1 MKSLRIH
8 SIRKS
13 TRPNVENNPR
23 IRRIR
28 PIVMCPVKAGH
39 SLKLRGNRD
48 EKKFESA
55 LGKVVFGIVLSLL
68 GIFMILY
75 SRTFPKVRSG
85 GDVMTGPSFFPTI
98 IGILMIAFGIYTII
112 LNLLSRK
119 NLSEELKNN
128 DNSFFKSREFF
139 NFLIFVLFIAIY
151 PTVINVLGFFIG
163 TFLFCF
169 ILMRRLQAKWPPGS
183 APR

>member
-1 MKSLRIH
+1 MK
-8 SIRKS
+8 
-13 TRPNVENNPR
+13 E
-23 IRRIR
+23 
-28 PIVMCPVKAGH
+28 
-39 SLKLRGNRD
+39 
-48 EKKFESA
+48 KFESA

-169 ILMRRLQAKWPPGS
+169 ILMRRLQAKWIRAILSSLILVIFTWIIFTKVAFISLPMGIIFTG
-183 APR
+183 R

>member
-1 MKSLRIH
+1 MK
-8 SIRKS
+8 
-13 TRPNVENNPR
+13 
-23 IRRIR
+23 
-28 PIVMCPVKAGH
+28 
-39 SLKLRGNRD
+39 
-48 EKKFESA
+48 KKFESA

-128 DNSFFKSREFF
+128 DNSFFKSREFST
-139 NFLIFVLFIAIY
+139 FLIFVFFIAVY
-151 PTVINVLGFFIG
+151 PRVINVLGYFIG

-169 ILMRRLQAKWPPGS
+169 ILMKRLQAKWIS
-183 APR
+183 AIFASSILVLFTWVIFTKIAFISLPMGIIFTGR

>member
-1 MKSLRIH
+1 MK
-8 SIRKS
+8 
-13 TRPNVENNPR
+13 
-23 IRRIR
+23 
-28 PIVMCPVKAGH
+28 G
-39 SLKLRGNRD
+39 
-48 EKKFESA
+48 KFESA

-169 ILMRRLQAKWPPGS
+169 ILMRRLQAKWIRAILSSLILVIFTWIIFTKVAFISLPMGIIFTG
-183 APR
+183 R

>member
-1 MKSLRIH
+1 MK
-8 SIRKS
+8 
-13 TRPNVENNPR
+13 E
-23 IRRIR
+23 
-28 PIVMCPVKAGH
+28 
-39 SLKLRGNRD
+39 KL
-48 EKKFESA
+48 ESA
-55 LGKVVFGIVLSLL
+55 LGKVVFGIVLSLV

-163 TFLFCF
+163 TFLFCV
-169 ILMRRLQAKWPPGS
+169 ILMKRLQAKWIRAILSSLILVIFTWIIFTKVAFISLPMGIIFTG
-183 APR
+183 R

>member
-1 MKSLRIH
+1 
-8 SIRKS
+8 
-13 TRPNVENNPR
+13 
-23 IRRIR
+23 
-28 PIVMCPVKAGH
+28 MCPVKAGH
-39 SLKLRGNRD
+39 SLKLRGI
-48 EKKFESA
+48 EMKKKFESA
-55 LGKVVFGIVLSLL
+55 LGKVVFGIVLSLF

-128 DNSFFKSREFF
+128 DNSFFKSRD
-139 NFLIFVLFIAIY
+139 FLNFVLFIAIY

-169 ILMRRLQAKWPPGS
+169 ILMRRLQAKWIRAILSSLILVIFTWIIFTKVAFISLPMGIIFTG
-183 APR
+183 R

>member
-1 MKSLRIH
+1 MK
-8 SIRKS
+8 
-13 TRPNVENNPR
+13 E
-23 IRRIR
+23 
-28 PIVMCPVKAGH
+28 
-39 SLKLRGNRD
+39 
-48 EKKFESA
+48 KFESV

-68 GIFMILY
+68 GIFMIFY

-169 ILMRRLQAKWPPGS
+169 ILMRRLQAKWIRAILSSLILVIFTWIIFTKVAFISLPMGIIFTG
-183 APR
+183 R

>member
-1 MKSLRIH
+1 MK
-8 SIRKS
+8 
-13 TRPNVENNPR
+13 
-23 IRRIR
+23 
-28 PIVMCPVKAGH
+28 
-39 SLKLRGNRD
+39 
-48 EKKFESA
+48 KKFESA

-128 DNSFFKSREFF
+128 DNSFFKSREFST
-139 NFLIFVLFIAIY
+139 FLIFVFFIAVS
-151 PTVINVLGFFIG
+151 PRVINVLGYFIG

-169 ILMRRLQAKWPPGS
+169 ILMKRLQAKWIS
-183 APR
+183 AIFASSILVLFTWVIFTKIAFISLPMGIIFTGR

>member
-1 MKSLRIH
+1 MK
-8 SIRKS
+8 
-13 TRPNVENNPR
+13 
-23 IRRIR
+23 
-28 PIVMCPVKAGH
+28 
-39 SLKLRGNRD
+39 
-48 EKKFESA
+48 KKFESA
-55 LGKVVFGIVLSLL
+55 LGKVVFGIVLSLF

-169 ILMRRLQAKWPPGS
+169 ILMRRLQAKWIRAILSSLILVIFTWIIFTKVAFIFLPMGIIFTG
-183 APR
+183 R

>member
-1 MKSLRIH
+1 MKER
-8 SIRKS
+8 
-13 TRPNVENNPR
+13 
-23 IRRIR
+23 
-28 PIVMCPVKAGH
+28 
-39 SLKLRGNRD
+39 
-48 EKKFESA
+48 FESA

-169 ILMRRLQAKWPPGS
+169 ILMRRLQAKWIRAILSSLILVIFTWIIFTKVAFISLPMGIIFTG
-183 APR
+183 R

>member
-1 MKSLRIH
+1 MK
-8 SIRKS
+8 
-13 TRPNVENNPR
+13 E
-23 IRRIR
+23 
-28 PIVMCPVKAGH
+28 
-39 SLKLRGNRD
+39 
-48 EKKFESA
+48 KFESA

-98 IGILMIAFGIYTII
+98 IGILMITFGIYTII
-112 LNLLSRK
+112 VNLLSRK

-139 NFLIFVLFIAIY
+139 TFLIFVFFIAVY

-169 ILMRRLQAKWPPGS
+169 ILMKRLQAKWIRAILSSLILVIFTWIIFTKVAFISLPMGIIFTG
-183 APR
+183 R

>member
-1 MKSLRIH
+1 MK
-8 SIRKS
+8 K
-13 TRPNVENNPR
+13 N
-23 IRRIR
+23 
-28 PIVMCPVKAGH
+28 
-39 SLKLRGNRD
+39 
-48 EKKFESA
+48 FESA

-169 ILMRRLQAKWPPGS
+169 ILMRRLQAKWIRAILSSLILVIFTWIIFTKVAFISLPMGIIFTG
-183 APR
+183 R

>member
-1 MKSLRIH
+1 MK
-8 SIRKS
+8 
-13 TRPNVENNPR
+13 
-23 IRRIR
+23 
-28 PIVMCPVKAGH
+28 
-39 SLKLRGNRD
+39 
-48 EKKFESA
+48 KKFESA

-169 ILMRRLQAKWPPGS
+169 ILMRRLQAKWIRAILSSLILVIFTWIIFTKVAFISLPMGIIFTG
-183 APR
+183 R